1 MSSDKKIKVM
11 IVDDSFLMRSIL
23 KNILKKDASFT
34 VIAEA
39 ANGEDAIVAL
49 EKVGDPDIIMLDI
62 EMPVMNGIEFM
73 KHSRLKSAAKILIVS
88 SVAEFSSPEAREA
101 LSLGAVDIIT
111 KPSGVLSVDM
121 EETKSK
127 EILESLHRC
136 LAAST

>member
-1 MSSDKKIKVM
+1 MNGETKIKVM

-23 KNILKKDASFT
+23 KNILQKDARFT

-39 ANGEDAIVAL
+39 ANGEDAIAAL
-49 EKVGDPDIIMLDI
+49 EKIGDPDVILLDI
-62 EMPVMNGIEFM
+62 EMPIMDGITFM
-73 KHSRLKSAAKILIVS
+73 KHSHLKTTAKIIIVS
-88 SVAEFSSPEAREA
+88 SVAKFSSPEAREA

-127 EILESLHRC
+127 EVLESLHRC
-136 LAAST
+136 LAAS

>member
-1 MSSDKKIKVM
+1 MSGDKKIRVM

-23 KNILKKDASFT
+23 KNILQKDARFH

-39 ANGEDAIVAL
+39 ANGEDALAAL
-49 EKVGDPDIIMLDI
+49 EKIGELDVILLDI
-62 EMPVMNGIEFM
+62 EMPIMDGIEFM
-73 KHSRLKSAAKILIVS
+73 KHSRLKTAAKIIIVS
-88 SVAEFSSPEAREA
+88 SVAKFSSPEAREA

-136 LAAST
+136 LAAS